1 MLETLGIVQACLPH
15 RRTEFCMRRRFGGRP
30 LLEWV
35 IRRVTDSAKLDGVVV
50 LVCDEHAHQL
60 VKEQVPLDVPVAVGN
75 GADPL
80 ARFTKVLEQYPAQS
94 VVRVRADSPFVD
106 PGLIDRLV
114 ASAAKHSGVDYASY
128 CSRDGRPAI
137 LSPLG
142 VFAEW
147 IRGTALRK
155 ADRAA
160 RVAADRRDVTRY
172 IYSHPEKFNLRLLPA
187 PEKIDRED
195 VRLTLD
201 RDEDW
206 ENALAIY
213 DALGPEG
220 LEWQRIAELLDHQP
234 ALRHRMAALNRAGA
248 MA

>member
-1 MLETLGIVQACLPH
+1 MLHTLGIVQACLPQ

-35 IRRVTDSAKLDGVVV
+35 IRRVTDSARLDGVVV
-50 LVCDEHAHQL
+50 LVCDEQAHQL
-60 VKEQVPLDVPVAVGN
+60 VREQVPLDVPIVVGP

-80 ARFTKVLEQYPAQS
+80 ARFVKALEQYPAEA
-94 VVRVRADSPFVD
+94 VVRVQADIPFVD

-114 ASAAKHSGVDYASY
+114 ASAGKHAGCDYAGY
-128 CSRDGRPAI
+128 CNRDGRPAV

-147 IRGTALRK
+147 IRGSALRK
-155 ADRAA
+155 ADR
-160 RVAADRRDVTRY
+160 VAKASADRQDVTRY
-172 IYSHPEKFNLRLLPA
+172 IYSHPEKFNLRLVPA
-187 PEKIDRED
+187 PEKIDRDD
-195 VRLTLD
+195 VRLRLD

-206 ENALAIY
+206 EHALAIY

-234 ALRHRMAALNRAGA
+234 ALRHRMAALNRAGS
-248 MA
+248 MS